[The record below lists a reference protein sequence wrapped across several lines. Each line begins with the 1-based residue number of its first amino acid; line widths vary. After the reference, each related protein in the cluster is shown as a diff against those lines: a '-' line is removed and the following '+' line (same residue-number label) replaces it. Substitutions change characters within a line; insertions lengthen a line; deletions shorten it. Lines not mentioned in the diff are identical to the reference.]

1 MRTKKQNCINFTFIL
16 IYVKR
21 IFMSMSVC
29 LYLQHMLAIPA
40 EVRADGICHGFGIT
54 DYVKNS

>member
-1 MRTKKQNCINFTFIL
+1 
-16 IYVKR
+16 
-21 IFMSMSVC
+21 MSMSVLPVC